1 MSMRAR
7 IANFVKERNEVLF
20 SLDRDRIEAY
30 LIRRGCVVPENDI
43 VFWAGVYKSICNIT
57 DAPAELVQKAQ
68 DWLHAHGM
76 SERINLQYSPAI
88 H

>member
-1 MSMRAR
+1 MKAR
-7 IANFVKERNEVLF
+7 IASFVKERNEVLF

-30 LIRRGCVVPENDI
+30 FGNQGVELPENDI

>member
-30 LIRRGCVVPENDI
+30 LMRRGCDVPENDI

-57 DAPAELVQKAQ
+57 SAPDDLVQRAKE
-68 DWLHAHGM
+68 WLHSHGM
-76 SERINLQYSPAI
+76 SESVSLTV
-88 H
+88 

>member
-1 MSMRAR
+1 MRAR
-7 IANFVKERNEVLF
+7 IASFVKERNEVLF

-30 LIRRGCVVPENDI
+30 FGEQGVELPEDDI

-57 DAPAELVQKAQ
+57 NAPEELVQKAK

-76 SERINLQYSPAI
+76 SERISLCYQTIS
-88 H
+88 

>member
-1 MSMRAR
+1 MKAR
-7 IANFVKERNEVLF
+7 IASFVKERNEVLF

-30 LIRRGCVVPENDI
+30 FGNQGVELPEDDI

>member
-1 MSMRAR
+1 MKAR
-7 IANFVKERNEVLF
+7 IASFVKERNEVLF
-20 SLDRDRIEAY
+20 SLDRDRIEVY
-30 LIRRGCVVPENDI
+30 FGNQGVELPKDDI

-57 DAPAELVQKAQ
+57 GAPAELVQKAK

-76 SERINLQYSPAI
+76 SERINLQYSSAI

>member
-1 MSMRAR
+1 MKAR

-30 LIRRGCVVPENDI
+30 FGNQGVELPEDDI

>member
-1 MSMRAR
+1 MKAR
-7 IANFVKERNEVLF
+7 IASFVKERTEVLF

-30 LIRRGCVVPENDI
+30 FGNQGVELPEDDI

-57 DAPAELVQKAQ
+57 GAPEDLVQKAKN
-68 DWLHAHGM
+68 WLHAHGM
-76 SERINLQYSPAI
+76 SERINLQYSSAI

>member
-1 MSMRAR
+1 MKAR
-7 IANFVKERNEVLF
+7 IASFVKERNEVLF

-30 LIRRGCVVPENDI
+30 FGNQGVELPEDDI
-43 VFWAGVYKSICNIT
+43 VFRAGVYKSICNIT

>member
-1 MSMRAR
+1 MKAR
-7 IANFVKERNEVLF
+7 IASFVKERNEVLF

-30 LIRRGCVVPENDI
+30 FGNQGVELPKDDI

-57 DAPAELVQKAQ
+57 GAPAELVQKAK
-68 DWLHAHGM
+68 DWLHAHGL
-76 SERINLQYSPAI
+76 SERINLQYSSAI

>member
-1 MSMRAR
+1 MKAR
-7 IANFVKERNEVLF
+7 IASFVKERNEVLF

-30 LIRRGCVVPENDI
+30 FGNQGVELPEDDI

-57 DAPAELVQKAQ
+57 NAPEDLVQKAK

-76 SERINLQYSPAI
+76 SECINLQYSSAI

>member
-1 MSMRAR
+1 MKAR
-7 IANFVKERNEVLF
+7 IASFVKERNEVLF

-30 LIRRGCVVPENDI
+30 FGNQGVELPEDDI

-57 DAPAELVQKAQ
+57 GAPAELVQKAQ

>member
-1 MSMRAR
+1 MKAR

-20 SLDRDRIEAY
+20 SLDRERIEAY
-30 LIRRGCVVPENDI
+30 FGNCGVELPEDDI

-57 DAPAELVQKAQ
+57 NAPEDLVQKAK

-76 SERINLQYSPAI
+76 SERINLQYSSAI

>member
-1 MSMRAR
+1 MRAR
-7 IANFVKERNEVLF
+7 IASFVKERNEVLF

-30 LIRRGCVVPENDI
+30 FGKQGVELPEDDI

-57 DAPAELVQKAQ
+57 NAPEELVQKAK

-76 SERINLQYSPAI
+76 SERISLCYQIIS
-88 H
+88 